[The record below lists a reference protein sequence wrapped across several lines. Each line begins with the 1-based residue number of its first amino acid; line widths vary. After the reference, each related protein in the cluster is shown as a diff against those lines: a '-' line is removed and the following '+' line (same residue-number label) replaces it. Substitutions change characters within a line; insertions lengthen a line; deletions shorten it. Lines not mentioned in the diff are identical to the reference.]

1 MNRRAAVGILLAG
14 VVMQGAIAALGVPP
28 AGRGLAG
35 DEQMYVRVA
44 GDLAA
49 GRAVELDP
57 LWPPGYPVLLG
68 AWVSLTGSLLGFF
81 ALQVLAHLVAAALL
95 ARLGWCLT
103 GDWRVAG
110 LAATFLAIDPQVAA
124 FAQTYWPETLH
135 LALVVAL
142 LVAATEGIESD
153 RGAVAF
159 GAGLG
164 AALLLKSLLTP
175 FVPVLLFSALL
186 GGLPRARWRRAALAA
201 GVMALLLAPAVWS
214 NHRRHGFWGVA
225 DSTRFNLALGLADR
239 SPRSLRDDGAY
250 AFLLEYQASGAT
262 FADRQRALGQRIR
275 GELERRGAAAILAAQ
290 LGRQYFRLFDRESY
304 FAAMLPGSGALAAI
318 GQGFRDPPAALAATL
333 GLLGA
338 LLYGVVLITAPF
350 GGLLLLAKR
359 DRRAWLP
366 LAFVGYQVALFF
378 FLHVKAR
385 YRLPLLPVLDLT
397 AALAL
402 VQLADRFRGR
412 PVERWSSGRWA
423 VGWIGGAVGGA
434 LLLLFGFG
442 AGLLG

>member
-1 MNRRAAVGILLAG
+1 MSRRAAVAILLAG
-14 VVMQGAIAALGVPP
+14 VAMQGAIAALGMPP

-35 DEQMYVRVA
+35 DEQMYVRLA

-57 LWPPGYPVLLG
+57 LWPPGYPLLLG
-68 AWVSLTGSLLGFF
+68 AWLSLAGSLPGFF

-95 ARLGWCLT
+95 ARLTWRLT
-103 GDWRVAG
+103 GDRRVAA
-110 LAATFLAIDPQVAA
+110 LAATLLAIDPQVAA

-164 AALLLKSLLTP
+164 TALLLKSLLTP
-175 FVPVLLFSALL
+175 FVPVLLLSALYRC
-186 GGLPRARWRRAALAA
+186 LPLARWRRAAASVS
-201 GVMALLLAPAVWS
+201 VMALLLAPAVWS

-225 DSTRFNLALGLADR
+225 DSTRFNLGLGLADR

-250 AFLLEYQASGAT
+250 AFLLEYQAGGSN
-262 FADRQRALGQRIR
+262 FAERQHALGQRIR
-275 GELERRGAAAILAAQ
+275 GEIERRGAAAILAAQ
-290 LGRQYFRLFDRESY
+290 LGRQFFRLFDRESY
-304 FAAMLPGSGALAAI
+304 FAAMLPGTGALAAI
-318 GQGFRDPPAALAATL
+318 GQGFRDPPAALAASL
-333 GLLGA
+333 GLVGS
-338 LLYGVVLITAPF
+338 LLYGVVLTVAPL
-350 GGLLLLAKR
+350 GLLLLLARR
-359 DRRAWLP
+359 DRRTWLP
-366 LAFVGYQVALFF
+366 IAFVGYQVALFV

-385 YRLPLLPVLDLT
+385 YRLPLMPVLDLA
-397 AALAL
+397 AALAI

-412 PVERWSSGRWA
+412 LAERWSPGRWVA
-423 VGWIGGAVGGA
+423 GAIGGA
-434 LLLLFGFG
+434 LLLLCGFG